1 MPRAKARR
9 EPVEPEILIDEPPY
23 VPDVLPLLPIRDNV
37 YFPHHI
43 FPLIV
48 GRDKSVRALEEART
62 ESRMILLVSQR
73 EVGVEDPGPEDL
85 YDVGIAADIMHILNI
100 PDGTVRVM
108 LEGVKR
114 VRIRRYIQVEPYY
127 RVRVETLEEIPEHS
141 METEALMRSVA
152 GQFQAVCELGRTI
165 PPEVLVNVMN
175 VDDPARL
182 TDMITPALP
191 LKVEIKQSLL
201 ETLSPTR
208 RLERLNVLLNKEI
221 EILEIQKNI
230 RNKVEKEMGDT
241 QREFILREQ
250 LKAIQQELGERDDRG
265 QETDE
270 FREKIEAAN
279 MPEEVQERAFK
290 ELERL
295 NHMPYAAPE
304 GVVVRTYLDWLTDLP
319 WSIGTPEDLDI
330 RAAET
335 ILNED
340 HYGLQKVKERI
351 LEFLAVRKLA
361 GTPKGPIL
369 CFSGPP
375 GVGKTS
381 IGKSI
386 ARSLGRKFIRVSL
399 GGVRDEAEI
408 RGHRRTYVGAMP
420 GRIIQG
426 IKTAGSNN
434 PVFMLDEI
442 DKIGADFRGDPSA
455 ALLEA
460 LDPEQNGAFSD
471 HYLEAPF
478 DLSKVMFIT
487 TANLLDPVPPALR
500 DRMEVI
506 AFPGY
511 TEEEKLEIA
520 KGFLVPK
527 QISDHGLTDKTVKI
541 APAAVT
547 DIIRHY
553 TREAGVRNLER
564 EVATVCRKVARGV
577 AEGTKTR
584 TSVTEKSVPTYLGP
598 RRYHYG
604 LAEEKDE
611 IGVATG
617 LSVSSFG
624 GDVLSIEVTLM
635 AGDGKLLLTGQLGD
649 VMKESAQA
657 AMSYLRSHSK
667 GLGIDEGFY
676 ARTEAHIHV
685 PEGGIPKDGPSAGV
699 TMTTALASALTQ
711 RPVRREF
718 AMTGEVTLRGRVLP
732 VGGIKDKVL
741 AAHRAG
747 ITEVILPAD
756 NEKDLVDI
764 PEKAR
769 ADLKFHLVSRVDE
782 VLRLALHPT
791 PEPEGEIAV

>member
-1 MPRAKARR
+1 MPRSPKRPKVAAP
-9 EPVEPEILIDEPPY
+9 EPVLLDDDSARIPS
-23 VPDVLPLLPIRDNV
+23 VLPLLPIRDNV

-48 GRDKSVRALEEART
+48 GREKSVRAMEEARG

-73 EVGVEDPGPEDL
+73 EVGVEDPQPGDL

-108 LEGVKR
+108 LEGVQR
-114 VRIRRYIQVEPYY
+114 VRILRYVQVEPYC
-127 RVRVETLEEIPEHS
+127 RVVVAPLHDDVEVGI
-141 METEALMRSVA
+141 ETEALMRSVTA
-152 GQFQAVCELGRTI
+152 QFQSVCELGRTV

-182 TDMITPALP
+182 ADMITPALP
-191 LKVEIKQSLL
+191 LKVEAKQGIL
-201 ETLSPTR
+201 ETLSARR
-208 RLERLNVLLNKEI
+208 RLEMLNVLLKKEI

-250 LKAIQQELGERDDRG
+250 MKAIQQELGERDG
-265 QETDE
+265 GGAETDE
-270 FREKIEAAN
+270 FREKIVLAG
-279 MPEEVQERAFK
+279 MPEDVLERAFK
-290 ELERL
+290 ELDRLER
-295 NHMPYAAPE
+295 MPFAAPE
-304 GVVVRTYLDWLTDLP
+304 GVVIRTYLDWLTTLP
-319 WSIGTPEDLDI
+319 WSVATDERLDI
-330 RAAET
+330 SAAEDV
-335 ILNED
+335 LNED

-351 LEFLAVRKLA
+351 LEFLAVRKLSGA
-361 GTPKGPIL
+361 QKGPIL

-426 IKTAGSNN
+426 IKQAGSNN

-460 LDPEQNGAFSD
+460 LDPEQNSTFSD

-478 DLSKVMFIT
+478 DLSNVMFIT

-520 KGFLVPK
+520 KGFLLPK
-527 QISDHGLTDKTVKI
+527 QVRDHGLSDKLI
-541 APAAVT
+541 RLEPEAVAEV
-547 DIIRHY
+547 IRHY

-564 EVATVCRKVARGV
+564 EIATICRKVARKV
-577 AEGTKTR
+577 AEGETKR
-584 TSVTEKSVPTYLGP
+584 TVVKAKNVTTYLGS
-598 RRYHYG
+598 RRMHYG
-604 LAEEKDE
+604 MAEEEDE
-611 IGVATG
+611 VGVSTG
-617 LSVSSFG
+617 LSVTEYG

-635 AGDGKLLLTGQLGD
+635 KGDGKLVLTGQLGD

-657 AMSYLRSHSK
+657 AMSYLRSRA
-667 GLGIDEGFY
+667 GTLGVDEDFY
-676 ARTEAHIHV
+676 ARTEVHIHV
-685 PEGGIPKDGPSAGV
+685 PAGAIPKDGPSAGI

-711 RPVRREF
+711 RAVRKEI

-732 VGGIKDKVL
+732 VGGIKEKML

-747 ITEVILPAD
+747 VKVIIMPKD
-756 NEKDLVDI
+756 NEKDLDDI
-764 PEKAR
+764 PEKVR
-769 ADLKFHLVSRVDE
+769 KELTFHLVRQVDE
-782 VLRLALHPT
+782 VLKLALH
-791 PEPEGEIAV
+791 E